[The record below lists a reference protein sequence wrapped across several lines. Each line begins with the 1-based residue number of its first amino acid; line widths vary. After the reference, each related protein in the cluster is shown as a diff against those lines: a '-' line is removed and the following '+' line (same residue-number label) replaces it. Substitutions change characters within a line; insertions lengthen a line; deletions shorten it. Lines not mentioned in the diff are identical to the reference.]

1 MIGFVRYL
9 PCALALLLLTTA
21 EAGRWRQ
28 GVCSWQPGRPRVAV
42 RRGLAKRG
50 DVLEIRRGKHSIRR
64 TTCCTVRLPKGRS
77 LDVDRKGFR
86 ALGMPPSRGTG
97 IVEWRLR

>member
-1 MIGFVRYL
+1 MRWL
-9 PCALALLLLTTA
+9 PFALALLLLSTA

-42 RRGLAKRG
+42 REGLAKRG
-50 DVLEIRRGKHSIRR
+50 DVLEIRRGKRSIRR

-77 LDVDRKGFR
+77 LDVDRKGFM
-86 ALGMPPSRGTG
+86 ALGVLPSRGLTTVRWR
-97 IVEWRLR
+97 VEPRRR